1 MFSELSENYLLIYL
15 FIIILMITILYF
27 TNIYTCN

>member
-1 MFSELSENYLLIYL
+1 MFDELSENYLLIYL
-15 FIIILMITILYF
+15 LIIILMMSILYF